1 MWSSSGELSL
11 DDGMVGDPN
20 RCTRSCSCKPQQAHI
35 ILNEPGMKEALD
47 GKLLIS
53 ILAGVTIAQI
63 SAWVLPST
71 KVIRAMPN
79 TPCKVR
85 TPGEVL
91 SQNS

>member
-1 MWSSSGELSL
+1 
-11 DDGMVGDPN
+11 
-20 RCTRSCSCKPQQAHI
+20 
-35 ILNEPGMKEALD
+35 MKEALD

-85 TPGEVL
+85 NLGEMGRHRVIDDPSPTTDQGGNDSRQHPAAIL
-91 SQNS
+91 HS